1 MGTAAGPGTGFL
13 EPTFKRSARIWWA
26 WVWRSAVFGGA
37 AGLFGSLVLGLSGIL
52 DRVSEKTGQYLG
64 IGMGIALAIPVGI
77 WVFQMVLE
85 KNFAEFRICLVPK
98 APIVP
103 TVPSD
108 EPR

>member
-1 MGTAAGPGTGFL
+1 MGVA
-13 EPTFKRSARIWWA
+13 
-26 WVWRSAVFGGA
+26 
-37 AGLFGSLVLGLSGIL
+37 
-52 DRVSEKTGQYLG
+52 
-64 IGMGIALAIPVGI
+64 IGVALAIPVGI

-85 KNFAEFRICLVPK
+85 KNFAEFRIRLVPK